1 MFTPAQFSL
10 PTWRWLMPGFPTV
23 SPRSLD
29 PMISMHA
36 YAALSRSPVVPAPI
50 DAPRELLEQLIGNRF
65 ISTASADGGTATPD
79 ERLSRLASP
88 NTTCGMVIR
97 LTIMWTLGRPL
108 GKRQWGCAAMPDR
121 QRSEK
126 IGRVEP

>member
-1 MFTPAQFSL
+1 
-10 PTWRWLMPGFPTV
+10 MPGFPTV

-65 ISTASADGGTATPD
+65 IIPRGD
-79 ERLSRLASP
+79 EFELVNFGIKL
-88 NTTCGMVIR
+88 TTN
-97 LTIMWTLGRPL
+97 
-108 GKRQWGCAAMPDR
+108 
-121 QRSEK
+121 
-126 IGRVEP
+126 VED